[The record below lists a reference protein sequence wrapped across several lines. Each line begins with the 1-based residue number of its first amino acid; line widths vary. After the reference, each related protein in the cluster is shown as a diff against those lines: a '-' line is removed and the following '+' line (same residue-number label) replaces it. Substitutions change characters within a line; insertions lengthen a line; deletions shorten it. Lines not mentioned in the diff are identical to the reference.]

1 MSEQSCARALMPF
14 SQAPA
19 FDENNWR
26 GAATAALDHANAW
39 ARAAA
44 ARFRPQP
51 RRPRR
56 PQVHRAS
63 MALAGLNDHTLAD
76 IGIHRSQIPV
86 LARRVAEH
94 PDIDPRGGGS

>member
-1 MSEQSCARALMPF
+1 MPF
-14 SQAPA
+14 SWAPA

-44 ARFRPQP
+44 AQFRP
-51 RRPRR
+51 RPRR
-56 PQVHRAS
+56 PQVHRAA

-86 LARRVAEH
+86 LAHRFAEH

>member
-19 FDENNWR
+19 FGANNWR
-26 GAATAALDHANAW
+26 GAATAAWVQANAW
-39 ARAAA
+39 ARSAAVQ
-44 ARFRPQP
+44 FRPQH
-51 RRPRR
+51 RPWR
-56 PQVHRAS
+56 PQVHRAAL
-63 MALAGLNDHTLAD
+63 ALAGLNDHTLAD